1 MPDLSGLLPL
11 REVIRAHDLRAE
23 KALGQNFLL
32 DQNLTD
38 KIARLAALP
47 QGVTAIEVGP
57 GPGGLTRSLV
67 GSPAGAV
74 IAIEYDDRAVA
85 ALQDLQLAADGR
97 LQVLKGDALA
107 TDLLKLAPAP
117 RAIVA
122 NLPYNIST
130 VLLVNWLAQIRAD
143 HAAYVSLT
151 LMFQKEVAD
160 RIVAGPGNK
169 TYGRLS
175 VLAQWL
181 CGVKRVMELPPEA
194 FTPPPKINST
204 VLHFVPKVL
213 PPDAPS
219 FASLEKI
226 LHTAFQQRR
235 KMIRSSLKTYAAALE
250 KTGIDATL
258 RAEDLTVDDYLRL
271 AAVAATD
278 RP

>member
-1 MPDLSGLLPL
+1 MCDLSTLPPL
-11 REVIRAHDLRAE
+11 REVIRLHNLRAD

-38 KIARLAALP
+38 KIARLAEIKP
-47 QGVTAIEVGP
+47 GTTVIEIGP

-67 GSPAGAV
+67 GSPAQSV

-85 ALQDLQLAADGR
+85 ALQDLQDAAAGK
-97 LQVLKGDALA
+97 LTILKGDALA
-107 TDLLKLAPAP
+107 TDLLTLGSAP

-143 HAAYVSLT
+143 AGAYTSMT

-160 RIVAGPGNK
+160 RIVAASGNK
-169 TYGRLS
+169 IYGRLS
-175 VLAQWL
+175 VLTQWL
-181 CGVKRVMELPPEA
+181 CGVKRVLELPPEA

-204 VLHFVPKVL
+204 VLHFTPRIL
-213 PPDAPS
+213 PAGAPP
-219 FASLEKI
+219 FADVEKI

-235 KMIRSSLKTYAAALE
+235 KMIRSSLKSYATAIE
-250 KTGIDATL
+250 KTGIDSTL
-258 RAEDLTVDDYLRL
+258 RAEDLTVENYLQL
-271 AAVAATD
+271 ALTGK
-278 RP
+278 